1 VDEERIMNSFKS
13 AAKDFARRGMPLSWR
28 KKTCVLMEERKWF
41 DPDTRVWWT
50 RELLRDF
57 EDGDRDGYHR
67 FLWSHHLGYA
77 RPYEVEKRFGT
88 ENMVL
93 SRKLFFR
100 NLQDVL
106 SSVGMGTGD
115 VRSVFEVGCSL
126 GYQLRYL
133 ETDLFSSA
141 EVLEGND
148 IDAYAV
154 DQGNAYL
161 KKSRSKVRLFCGD
174 MADLDLL
181 MKGKIYDVVLSTGVL
196 MYLQEKEASRGVKTV
211 LEHCR
216 FAAFSGLA
224 HPDRDNS
231 LLTGSCIRERDGS
244 LIHNIDSM
252 IKAGGGEVLSRR
264 WEGKKL
270 FEGQT
275 IYFVYAKK

>member
-1 VDEERIMNSFKS
+1 MMNPFKS
-13 AAKDFARRGMPLSWR
+13 AAKGFARRSVPLSWR

-100 NLQDVL
+100 GLKDVL
-106 SSVGMGTGD
+106 GQMGMATGD
-115 VRSVFEVGCSL
+115 VSSVFEVGCSL

-133 ETDLFSSA
+133 ETDLFPGA

-154 DQGNAYL
+154 VQGNAYL
-161 KKSRSKVRLFCGD
+161 KKSGSKVRLFCRD
-174 MADLDLL
+174 MADLGQL
-181 MKGKIYDVVLSTGVL
+181 MGGKVYDVILGTGVL
-196 MYLQEKEASRGVKTV
+196 MYLQEEEASLVVKTV
-211 LEHCR
+211 LNHCR
-216 FAAFSGLA
+216 LAAFSGLA
-224 HPDRDNS
+224 HPDKDNS
-231 LLTGSCIRERDGS
+231 LLGSSCIRERDGTF
-244 LIHNIDSM
+244 IHNIDSM
-252 IKAGGGEVLSRR
+252 VKAGEGQILSRR

-275 IYFVYAKK
+275 IYFVYARK